1 MSQTRNG
8 VRGIDPARLRY
19 IRGKKEVGIWMTD
32 QTYQKWIDLLY
43 DMKKR
48 KWSSDRLMSQ
58 MIDLFRE
65 HEQEFLGAVF

>member
-1 MSQTRNG
+1 MLQTRNG

-65 HEQEFLGAVF
+65 HEQEFLGVVF